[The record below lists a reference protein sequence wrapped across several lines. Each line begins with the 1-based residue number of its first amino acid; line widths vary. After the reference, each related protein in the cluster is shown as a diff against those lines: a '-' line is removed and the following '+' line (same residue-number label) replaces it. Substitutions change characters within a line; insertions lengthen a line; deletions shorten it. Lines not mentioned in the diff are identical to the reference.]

1 MIYINYISETVKSL
15 LESDIG
21 CYILSTIYQESEYD
35 LFDAY
40 SVVVGFVPAWFIP
53 CRESYSSY

>member
-1 MIYINYISETVKSL
+1 MIFLNYNETVKSR
-15 LESDIG
+15 LEVGIG

-40 SVVVGFVPAWFIP
+40 SVVADFVPAWFIP
-53 CRESYSSY
+53 CRENYNGY